1 MKKPIKGVDCFYYKN
16 KKVKTIYIE
25 EESLMIIC
33 DNKEILEELKK
44 DYSVFFGN
52 YKDFSYLLE
61 ESQEGPLV
69 YCYEW
74 NKNPQKRIEE
84 LIELEKKGIIR
95 NIHVED
101 LGCQKRMVYRK

>member
-44 DYSVFFGN
+44 GYSVFLVIIKIFHI
-52 YKDFSYLLE
+52 YLKKAKKDL
-61 ESQEGPLV
+61 
-69 YCYEW
+69 
-74 NKNPQKRIEE
+74 
-84 LIELEKKGIIR
+84 
-95 NIHVED
+95 
-101 LGCQKRMVYRK
+101 